1 MTQIIDCPP
10 SSARFTNVAP
20 KPLDLEAVKK
30 RQQAMWSTGD
40 FAVIGTTLQIVGES
54 LCEAVDL
61 AAGSRVLDVACGNGN
76 ATLAAARRFCRTI
89 GLDYVPELLA
99 RGRERA
105 AAERLAI
112 EFIEGD
118 AESLPFPAASFDAVL
133 STFGVMFAPHQAR
146 TADELLRVCAPG
158 GRIGLASW
166 TPEGFLGDFF
176 RTVAEH
182 VPPPPAG
189 MPSPFTWGSE
199 KGIGSL
205 FGSRVRVVASVR
217 KDFNFRYQSG
227 AHMIDVFRSYYGPTL
242 QAFNS
247 VDDKGKLALEAALAG
262 LLAQHDRGG
271 VGGLVVPAEY
281 LEIVLEKR

>member
-10 SSARFTNVAP
+10 SSARFTAVAP

-40 FAVIGTTLQIVGES
+40 FAIIGTTLQIVGES

-61 AAGSRVLDVACGNGN
+61 GAGSRVLDVACGNGN
-76 ATLAAARRFCRTI
+76 ATLAAGRRFCRTI

-105 AAERLAI
+105 AAERLPI
-112 EFIEGD
+112 DFIEGD
-118 AESLPFPAASFDAVL
+118 AESLPFPAATFDAVL
-133 STFGVMFAPHQAR
+133 STFGVMFAPNHAR
-146 TADELLRVCAPG
+146 AADELLRVCAPG

-176 RTVAEH
+176 RTVAQH

-199 KGIGSL
+199 MGIASL
-205 FGSRVRVVASVR
+205 FGTRARVVASVR
-217 KDFNFRYQSG
+217 KNFNFRYESG
-227 AHMIDVFRSYYGPTL
+227 AHMIEVFRTYYGPTL

-247 VDDKGKLALEAALAG
+247 VDDRGKVALEASIAR
-262 LLAQHDRGG
+262 LLSTHDRGG